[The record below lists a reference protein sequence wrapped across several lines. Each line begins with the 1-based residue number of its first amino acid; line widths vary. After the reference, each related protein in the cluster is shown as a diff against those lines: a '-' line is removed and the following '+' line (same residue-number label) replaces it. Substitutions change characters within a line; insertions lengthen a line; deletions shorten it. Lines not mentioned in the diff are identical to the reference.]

1 MLGHRTSN
9 FLFRTFQKQQ
19 KSHFHMTKVVE
30 NDLKVGLVG
39 IKNINEKNHTYAS
52 KIFFR
57 QIDLCTLFFS
67 FIVLIGMGHV
77 GNAVCNNLLRKG
89 YNVTA
94 MNDIKTE
101 NCRGF
106 PDSIAVKNTA
116 REVAEMS
123 DIVVSGM

>member
-1 MLGHRTSN
+1 M
-9 FLFRTFQKQQ
+9 
-19 KSHFHMTKVVE
+19 
-30 NDLKVGLVG
+30 
-39 IKNINEKNHTYAS
+39 S
-52 KIFFR
+52 KIFFGE
-57 QIDLCTLFFS
+57 IDLFFFLIS

>member
-1 MLGHRTSN
+1 M
-9 FLFRTFQKQQ
+9 
-19 KSHFHMTKVVE
+19 FHIWKIE
-30 NDLKVGLVG
+30 N
-39 IKNINEKNHTYAS
+39 
-52 KIFFR
+52 
-57 QIDLCTLFFS
+57 
-67 FIVLIGMGHV
+67 
-77 GNAVCNNLLRKG
+77 NNLLRKG

-123 DIVVSGM
+123 DIVVSGT

>member
-1 MLGHRTSN
+1 M
-9 FLFRTFQKQQ
+9 K
-19 KSHFHMTKVVE
+19 
-30 NDLKVGLVG
+30 
-39 IKNINEKNHTYAS
+39 KNCANQ
-52 KIFFR
+52 IFFR
-57 QIDLCTLFFS
+57 QIDLPFFLIP

-123 DIVVSGM
+123 DIVVSGT

>member
-1 MLGHRTSN
+1 
-9 FLFRTFQKQQ
+9 
-19 KSHFHMTKVVE
+19 
-30 NDLKVGLVG
+30 
-39 IKNINEKNHTYAS
+39 
-52 KIFFR
+52 
-57 QIDLCTLFFS
+57 
-67 FIVLIGMGHV
+67 MGHV

-123 DIVVSGM
+123 DIVVSGT

>member
-1 MLGHRTSN
+1 
-9 FLFRTFQKQQ
+9 
-19 KSHFHMTKVVE
+19 
-30 NDLKVGLVG
+30 
-39 IKNINEKNHTYAS
+39 
-52 KIFFR
+52 
-57 QIDLCTLFFS
+57 
-67 FIVLIGMGHV
+67 MGHV

-123 DIVVSGM
+123 DIVVSGIFYVHFFGVNLLIFFSQVNVCVFLFIYCLFTYLLSLFFCATQYVVSYLFLRPLEKRQMTKSPILTIIIN

>member
-1 MLGHRTSN
+1 
-9 FLFRTFQKQQ
+9 
-19 KSHFHMTKVVE
+19 
-30 NDLKVGLVG
+30 
-39 IKNINEKNHTYAS
+39 
-52 KIFFR
+52 
-57 QIDLCTLFFS
+57 
-67 FIVLIGMGHV
+67 MGHV

-123 DIVVSGM
+123 DIVVSGTYDFLKLIIFIFYHLIQ

>member
-1 MLGHRTSN
+1 
-9 FLFRTFQKQQ
+9 
-19 KSHFHMTKVVE
+19 
-30 NDLKVGLVG
+30 
-39 IKNINEKNHTYAS
+39 
-52 KIFFR
+52 
-57 QIDLCTLFFS
+57 
-67 FIVLIGMGHV
+67 MGHV

-89 YNVTA
+89 YIVTA

-123 DIVVSGM
+123 DIVVSGTYDFLKLIIFIFYHLIQ

>member
-1 MLGHRTSN
+1 
-9 FLFRTFQKQQ
+9 
-19 KSHFHMTKVVE
+19 MTKVVE

-39 IKNINEKNHTYAS
+39 ILKELMEKYRANQ
-52 KIFFR
+52 IFFSSSWF
-57 QIDLCTLFFS
+57 TFSSFSLF
-67 FIVLIGMGHV
+67 VLIGMGHV

-123 DIVVSGM
+123 DIVVSGT